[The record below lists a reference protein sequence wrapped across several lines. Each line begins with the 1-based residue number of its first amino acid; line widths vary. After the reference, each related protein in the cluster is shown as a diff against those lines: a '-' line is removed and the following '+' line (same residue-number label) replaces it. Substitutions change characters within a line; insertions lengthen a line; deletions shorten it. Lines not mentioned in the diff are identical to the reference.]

1 MKLVGVLL
9 ALFGWLLPVVA
20 LNMTSSTGARM
31 FLSILGIGY
40 HAVRDSQSGEQG
52 PPEGSGLEAVTAA
65 IGSARLDSYDIED
78 AAKISPR
85 STSLGDMQ

>member
-31 FLSILGIGY
+31 FLCILGIGISLF
-40 HAVRDSQSGEQG
+40 AIL
-52 PPEGSGLEAVTAA
+52 GLLNRSHQKEAVW
-65 IGSARLDSYDIED
+65 
-78 AAKISPR
+78 K
-85 STSLGDMQ
+85 Q

>member
-31 FLSILGIGY
+31 FL
-40 HAVRDSQSGEQG
+40 
-52 PPEGSGLEAVTAA
+52 TA
-65 IGSARLDSYDIED
+65 SWE
-78 AAKISPR
+78 
-85 STSLGDMQ
+85 